1 MIVAKEIAFLKTAIE
16 ELEEKYCQNCQ
27 DWDCDYC
34 WANTDDEEKRE
45 EEMSVLI
52 KDRRWRW
59 RDD

>member
-34 WANTDDEEKRE
+34 WADVDCGIGIIRE
-45 EEMSVLI
+45 EM
-52 KDRRWRW
+52 KKNYG
-59 RDD
+59 